1 MLQVSRKLDLVGV
14 AEIAMTLGT
23 SRAQVSRWSL
33 RDDFPMPV
41 ARLRM
46 GPIWMR
52 ADVERWAR
60 SRKSN
65 GRRKR

>member
-1 MLQVSRKLDLVGV
+1 MLLMPRQLDLVGV
-14 AEIAMTLGT
+14 AEIGLMLGT
-23 SRAQVSRWSL
+23 SRAQVSRWAL
-33 RDDFPMPV
+33 RKDFPDPV

-52 ADVERWAR
+52 ADVERWAKQ
-60 SRKSN
+60 RKPN

>member
-1 MLQVSRKLDLVGV
+1 MLPVSRKLDLVGV
-14 AEIAMTLGT
+14 AEIAMTLRT

-33 RDDFPMPV
+33 RDDFPAPV

-52 ADVERWAR
+52 GDVERWAKG
-60 SRKSN
+60 RKPN
-65 GRRKR
+65 GRRKQ